1 MTQDEILDP
10 EVGNPNFELLFEDD
24 SYSREN
30 QSDKYLDSFYDS
42 IKIEIPKA
50 GDVVKGKFINV

>member
-24 SYSREN
+24 SYSRGSN
-30 QSDKYLDSFYDS
+30 KVINIS
-42 IKIEIPKA
+42 IHFMIVLK
-50 GDVVKGKFINV
+50 